1 MKRGKSYLKT
11 PGCILNKKATINPKN
26 KGGDQKC
33 FLYAIIV
40 VLNHQDFNSH
50 PERISYLH
58 NDIFYYYYN
67 WDGVQFPGG
76 KIDWKRFERNNERL
90 ALNYLSVPHD
100 EKTIDLAYKSKYNRK
115 RRNQVFLLMITNGE
129 GNWYCIALKNE
140 PNYDRLNR
148 SAKSLSKLFR
158 GIASNHN
165 GDIYCL
171 NWLHSFRTEKHERF
185 YENNDY
191 CRVEMPT

>member
-1 MKRGKSYLKT
+1 MRDL
-11 PGCILNKKATINPKN
+11 L
-26 KGGDQKC
+26 
-33 FLYAIIV
+33 LIIC
-40 VLNHQDFNSH
+40 L
-50 PERISYLH
+50 
-58 NDIFYYYYN
+58 
-67 WDGVQFPGG
+67 
-76 KIDWKRFERNNERL
+76 
-90 ALNYLSVPHD
+90 PHD

-185 YENNDY
+185 YENNGY